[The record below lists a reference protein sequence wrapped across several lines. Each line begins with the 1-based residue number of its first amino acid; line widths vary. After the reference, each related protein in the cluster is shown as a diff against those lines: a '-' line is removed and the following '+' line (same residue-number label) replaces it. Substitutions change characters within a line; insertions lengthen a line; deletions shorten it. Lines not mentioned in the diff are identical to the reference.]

1 MKNTK
6 VMDTNNKTHNK
17 RRTKVTGYA
26 YITLFVL
33 MATGLLYVLTVNA
46 ARGNLFASGQTPL
59 GELILGFVQGTLQTS
74 AASPAFA
81 PLALLAAFA
90 VGGLHALTPGHN
102 KTLTGAYLVGA
113 RARPL
118 HAVLIGG
125 ATAFS
130 HTASTIVIGVLTLSV
145 AGQMASAQYLRWVG
159 LPSGLLTVGLGI
171 GLLSQQFGSGGA
183 PDHDHHHVHL
193 PGQTHDHDHWH
204 PQDSSYLDRITLSG
218 LVLMGL
224 AHGIV
229 PTFDAIAILMVALN
243 VKQLGLGIGLI
254 AMYSAGIA
262 TVLIAIG
269 LLFLR
274 AQNLL
279 LDNPQFARLSRW
291 APTLGAVVVVVLGL
305 WLIVRTLIAL

>member
-6 VMDTNNKTHNK
+6 VMDTNNKTSNK
-17 RRTKVTGYA
+17 RRSKIVGYVYLA
-26 YITLFVL
+26 LFVL
-33 MATGLLYVLTVNA
+33 MTTGLIYVLAVNMTK
-46 ARGNLFASGQTPL
+46 GNLFASGQTPL

-125 ATAFS
+125 ATAVS

-145 AGQMASAQYLRWVG
+145 AGQMAGAQYLRWVG
-159 LPSGLLTVGLGI
+159 LPSGILTVFLGI
-171 GLLSQQFGSGGA
+171 WLLGKQFGVGGA
-183 PDHDHHHVHL
+183 TDHDHGHLHL
-193 PGQTHDHDHWH
+193 PGQTHDHWH
-204 PQDSSYLDRITLSG
+204 PQDRSYLDRITLSG

-224 AHGIV
+224 THGIV
-229 PTFDAIAILMVALN
+229 PTFDAIAILMVALS
-243 VKQLGLGIGLI
+243 VKQLSLGIGLI

-262 TVLIAIG
+262 SVLIAIG

-274 AQNLL
+274 VQNLL
-279 LDNPQFARLSRW
+279 LDSPQFARLSRW
-291 APTLGAVVVVVLGL
+291 APTLGAVVVIILGL

>member
-1 MKNTK
+1 
-6 VMDTNNKTHNK
+6 MDTNNKTPNK
-17 RRTKVTGYA
+17 RRSKIVGYVYLA
-26 YITLFVL
+26 LFVL
-33 MATGLLYVLTVNA
+33 MTTGLIYVLAVNMA
-46 ARGNLFASGQTPL
+46 KGNLFASGQTPL

-125 ATAFS
+125 ATAVS

-145 AGQMASAQYLRWVG
+145 AGQMAGAQYLRWVG
-159 LPSGLLTVGLGI
+159 LPSGILTAFLGMWLLGK
-171 GLLSQQFGSGGA
+171 QFGVGGA
-183 PDHDHHHVHL
+183 TDHEYGHLHL
-193 PGQTHDHDHWH
+193 PGQTHDHWH
-204 PQDSSYLDRITLSG
+204 PQDRSYLDRITLSG

-224 AHGIV
+224 THGIV
-229 PTFDAIAILMVALN
+229 PTFDAIAILMVALS
-243 VKQLGLGIGLI
+243 VKQLSLGIGLI

-262 TVLIAIG
+262 SVLIAIG

-274 AQNLL
+274 VQNLL
-279 LDNPQFARLSRW
+279 LDSPQFARLSRW
-291 APTLGAVVVVVLGL
+291 APTLGAVVVIILGL

>member
-6 VMDTNNKTHNK
+6 VMDANNKTPNK
-17 RRTKVTGYA
+17 RRSKIVGYVYLA
-26 YITLFVL
+26 LFVL
-33 MATGLLYVLTVNA
+33 MTTGLIYVLAVNMA
-46 ARGNLFASGQTPL
+46 KGNLFASGQTPL

-125 ATAFS
+125 ATAVS

-145 AGQMASAQYLRWVG
+145 AGQMAGAQYLRWVG
-159 LPSGLLTVGLGI
+159 LPSGILTAFLGMWLLGK
-171 GLLSQQFGSGGA
+171 QFGVGGA
-183 PDHDHHHVHL
+183 TDHEYGHLHL
-193 PGQTHDHDHWH
+193 PGQTHDHWH
-204 PQDSSYLDRITLSG
+204 PQDRSYLDRITLSG

-224 AHGIV
+224 THGIV
-229 PTFDAIAILMVALN
+229 PTFDAIAILMVALS
-243 VKQLGLGIGLI
+243 VKQLSLGIGLI

-262 TVLIAIG
+262 SVLIAIG

-274 AQNLL
+274 VQNLL
-279 LDNPQFARLSRW
+279 LDSPQFARLSRW
-291 APTLGAVVVVVLGL
+291 APTLGAVVVIILGL

>member
-6 VMDTNNKTHNK
+6 VMDTNNKTPNK
-17 RRTKVTGYA
+17 RRSKIVGYVYLA
-26 YITLFVL
+26 LFVL
-33 MATGLLYVLTVNA
+33 MTTGLIYVLA
-46 ARGNLFASGQTPL
+46 ANMTKGNLFASGQTPL

-125 ATAFS
+125 ATAVS

-145 AGQMASAQYLRWVG
+145 AGQMAGAQYLRWVG
-159 LPSGLLTVGLGI
+159 LPSGILTAFLGMWLLGK
-171 GLLSQQFGSGGA
+171 QFGVGGA
-183 PDHDHHHVHL
+183 TDHEYGHLHL
-193 PGQTHDHDHWH
+193 PGQTHDHWH
-204 PQDSSYLDRITLSG
+204 PQDRSYLDRITLSG

-224 AHGIV
+224 THGIV
-229 PTFDAIAILMVALN
+229 PTFDAIAILMVALS
-243 VKQLGLGIGLI
+243 VKQLSLGIGLI

-262 TVLIAIG
+262 SVLIAIG

-274 AQNLL
+274 VQNLL
-279 LDNPQFARLSRW
+279 LDSPQFARLSRW
-291 APTLGAVVVVVLGL
+291 APTLGAVVVIILGL

>member
-6 VMDTNNKTHNK
+6 VMDTNNKTPNK
-17 RRTKVTGYA
+17 RRSKIVGYVYLA
-26 YITLFVL
+26 LFVL
-33 MATGLLYVLTVNA
+33 MTTGLIYVLAVNMA
-46 ARGNLFASGQTPL
+46 KGNLFASGQTPL

-125 ATAFS
+125 ATAVS

-145 AGQMASAQYLRWVG
+145 AGQMAGAQYLRWVG
-159 LPSGLLTVGLGI
+159 LPSGILTAFLGMWLLGK
-171 GLLSQQFGSGGA
+171 QFGVGGA
-183 PDHDHHHVHL
+183 TDHEYGHLHL
-193 PGQTHDHDHWH
+193 PGQTHDHWH
-204 PQDSSYLDRITLSG
+204 PQDRSYLDRITLSG

-224 AHGIV
+224 THGIV
-229 PTFDAIAILMVALN
+229 PTFDAIAILMVALS
-243 VKQLGLGIGLI
+243 VKQLSLGIGLI

-262 TVLIAIG
+262 SVLIAIG

-274 AQNLL
+274 VQNLL
-279 LDNPQFARLSRW
+279 LDSPQFARLSRW
-291 APTLGAVVVVVLGL
+291 APTLGAVVVIILGL

>member
-6 VMDTNNKTHNK
+6 VMDTNNKTPNK
-17 RRTKVTGYA
+17 RQSKIVRYA
-26 YITLFVL
+26 YLALFVL
-33 MATGLLYVLTVNA
+33 MTTGLLYVLAVNTA
-46 ARGNLFASGQTPL
+46 KGNLFASGQTPL

-74 AASPAFA
+74 ATSPTFA

-145 AGQMASAQYLRWVG
+145 AGQMAGAQYLRWVG
-159 LPSGLLTVGLGI
+159 LPSGILTAFLGMWLLGK
-171 GLLSQQFGSGGA
+171 QFGAGGA
-183 PDHDHHHVHL
+183 TNNDHDHLHL
-193 PGQTHDHDHWH
+193 PGQAHDHWH
-204 PQDSSYLDRITLSG
+204 PQDRSYLDRITLSG

-224 AHGIV
+224 THGIV
-229 PTFDAIAILMVALN
+229 PTFDAIAILMVALS
-243 VKQLGLGIGLI
+243 VKQLTLGIGLI

-262 TVLIAIG
+262 SVLIAIG

-274 AQNLL
+274 VQNLL

-291 APTLGAVVVVVLGL
+291 APTLGAVVVIILGL
-305 WLIVRTLIAL
+305 WLIVRTLIEL